1 MDQSTK
7 FASGGLLI
15 VAGHAI
21 YQNGKWYG
29 GFPGEDSFYEQH
41 ARDGFGVFRNEK
53 YEALVFSG
61 GHTRPKLQEVQN
73 GIVTN
78 SEGEGILEFALSSN
92 LCAKDEGGIH
102 TESYA
107 RDSFENVFFSM
118 LCFYR
123 HYGKWPSRVGIVSWK
138 FKSLRFYLIACW
150 LKLGDGKFIFY
161 GSGDPDIQ
169 KTIEIVSSANAKYD
183 SSIVWVKEEPV
194 IMDPLHRDPTEFNKK
209 RLGRMP
215 KELSSNEDYLKAV
228 KRAYDRDFNVETG
241 KQGVVGGVIDRVEK
255 TIPGPSWRENV
266 WPW

>member
-1 MDQSTK
+1 MDHSTRLT
-7 FASGGLLI
+7 SGGLLI

-29 GFPGEDSFYEQH
+29 GFPGEDSFYEEQVR
-41 ARDGFGVFRNEK
+41 AGCGVFRDEK
-53 YEALVFSG
+53 YEALVLSG
-61 GHTRPKLQEVQN
+61 GRTRPTLQEVQN
-73 GIVTN
+73 GLVTN
-78 SEGEGILEFALSSN
+78 SEGEGMLEFAVKN
-92 LCAKDEGGIH
+92 RLCAEGENVIH
-102 TESYA
+102 AEPYA

-138 FKSLRFYLIACW
+138 FKSLRFYLIACG

-161 GSGDPDIQ
+161 GSGDPDVQ
-169 KTIEIVSSANAKYD
+169 KTIETVAAANAKYD

-194 IMDPLHRDPTEFNKK
+194 IMDPLHRDPIEFHKK

-228 KRAYDRDFNVETG
+228 KMAYDQGFKLETG
-241 KQGVVGGVIDRVEK
+241 KQGIVGEVIDAVEK
-255 TIPGPSWRENV
+255 TIPGPSWREHV